1 MNLRRRNTITA
12 EQQNRLMNLLD
23 YIRFV
28 EPEQGSLEYRAERA
42 AREKNMNFN
51 LKQTVLNT
59 AARLVRCLSST
70 EVRTLSDGGASIGV
84 RIPDSCPDHIR
95 NVVLEARARKEGID
109 LEQRS
114 RGGSRSFVPP
124 VETTVSN
131 DAAIAR
137 AAERLSRKM
146 DGMLQENDGVN
157 RRLEDDA
164 LFF

>member
-1 MNLRRRNTITA
+1 MNLRRRNEITA
-12 EQQNRLMNLLD
+12 EQQNRLMNLPD

-51 LKQTVLNT
+51 IKQTILST

-114 RGGSRSFVPP
+114 RGGARSTFVP

-131 DAAIAR
+131 EGAIAR
-137 AAERLSRKM
+137 AAERLSKKVDETM
-146 DGMLQENDGVN
+146 QEQDVKA
-157 RRLEDDA
+157 RRRNL
-164 LFF
+164 LSVF

>member
-12 EQQNRLMNLLD
+12 EQQNRLMNLPD
-23 YIRFV
+23 YMRFV

-42 AREKNMNFN
+42 AKEKNMNFN
-51 LKQTVLNT
+51 LKQTILSN
-59 AARLVRCLSST
+59 AALLVRCLSAT
-70 EVRTLSDGGASIGV
+70 EVRSLSGASRDYPPV
-84 RIPDSCPDHIR
+84 PDCPPHIL
-95 NVVLEARARKEGID
+95 NVILESRARKAGID

-114 RGGSRSFVPP
+114 RGGSRSTFVPP

-131 DAAIAR
+131 EGAIAR